1 MESYVFID
9 SSRRNK
15 TFYPY
20 SNNYQITLEKTLT
33 GVSKAELL
41 SASFCRNTYDLNTII
56 DVSELKNDQVVA
68 NSISRSFAIIP
79 NSSVSLNSNVVY
91 SPSSFF
97 PIVANFRNSFM
108 LQNLTISFK
117 DQSGVPVLTNTE
129 NSLLLKITHLK

>member
-9 SSRRNK
+9 SARRNK

-20 SNNYQITLEKTLT
+20 SNSYQYTLETPLV
-33 GVSKAELL
+33 GVCKAELL
-41 SASFCRNTYDLNTII
+41 SASFCRNTYDLNTVI
-56 DVSELKNDQVVA
+56 DIGELKNDRFVA

-91 SPSSFF
+91 NPASFF
-97 PIVANFRNSFM
+97 PITTSFRNSFM